1 VDTILAALNPLID
14 ALQQAGDPIE
24 ACNDL
29 STRAAADGD
38 LVATL
43 ATRAPP
49 AAEFAYEVL
58 RHAGVVNSRGR
69 PTTDAAVRLAQTQAL
84 LAERAA
90 ATTAALAVT
99 VPAYLRAEIPVGRF
113 TETAPA
119 LRAIAQ
125 SAQHRLFIAAPYLH
139 PGFIET
145 LAPATEALARRG
157 GTTVVITRALST
169 ASAAPAS
176 ANTAA
181 IAILRDRLTEAG
193 GTLDVFSWEE
203 EGLGMHFKCIAADR
217 TSAYIG
223 SANLTWG
230 GTDAHAEAGVVL
242 HGPEVA
248 RFVEWLEVVAQ
259 ALRKRRRL
267 WTVT

>member
-1 VDTILAALNPLID
+1 MAALNPLVD
-14 ALQQAGDPIE
+14 ALQRAQNPSG
-24 ACNDL
+24 ACHDL
-29 STRAAADGD
+29 SARATDGGD
-38 LVATL
+38 LIAAL
-43 ATRAPP
+43 AACAPP
-49 AAEFAYEVL
+49 AAEFANEVL
-58 RHAGVVNSRGR
+58 EHAGVVDSGGK
-69 PTTDAAVRLAQTQAL
+69 PTPDAVVRLAQTQVL

-99 VPAYLRAEIPVGRF
+99 VPAYLRADIPVGRF
-113 TETAPA
+113 TETAPV

-145 LAPATEALARRG
+145 LAPAIEALARRG

-169 ASAAPAS
+169 IAGPAA

-181 IAILRDRLTEAG
+181 IALLRDRLADAG
-193 GTLDVFSWEE
+193 GTLSVCSWEE
-203 EGLGMHFKCIAADR
+203 EGLGMHFKCVAADR

-230 GTDAHAEAGVVL
+230 GTDAHAEAGVIL

-248 RFVEWLEVVAQ
+248 RLVEWLEAVAE
-259 ALRKRRRL
+259 ALRDRRRPRGR
-267 WTVT
+267 